1 MWARI
6 TRGAVAVA
14 IVVGV
19 SSCESGVFGHP
30 GGHPAGDTTT
40 DRTTTTHPD
49 GTTTGT
55 GTDETTADG
64 NGNGGT
70 RYGWFLPEGP
80 DSPSF
85 PEDDVYAP
93 LKSRACAEAQTTLDN
108 EWRSMT
114 TPRNVV
120 LYQAAVH
127 LCAGEPADGRA
138 MFGRASRYGWAMN
151 HGSDGTGPVDCAV
164 YRAVRSVLEQ
174 QAPETFACTE
184 GRPPKWTTDLSLDR
198 VDPRTDTTTKTTTD
212 RTTTT
217 RTTTTTTTSRTGA
230 TTSRTATTT
239 TS

>member
-19 SSCESGVFGHP
+19 SSCESGVFDHP
-30 GGHPAGDTTT
+30 GGDTPT

-49 GTTTGT
+49 GDHTGT
-55 GTDETTADG
+55 GTGETTADRT
-64 NGNGGT
+64 GNGGT

-85 PEDDVYAP
+85 PEDDVYRP
-93 LKSRACAEAQTTLDN
+93 LKSRACAEARTTLEN

-127 LCAGEPADGRA
+127 VCAGELADGRA
-138 MFGRASRYGWAMN
+138 MVGRASRSGWAMDY
-151 HGSDGTGPVDCAV
+151 GPDGTGEVDCAV
-164 YRAVRSVLEQ
+164 YRAVRSVLDQ
-174 QAPETFACTE
+174 QAPDTFACT
-184 GRPPKWTTDLSLDR
+184 GGLPPRWPDGLDR
-198 VDPRTDTTTKTTTD
+198 ADPRTDTTK
-212 RTTTT
+212 
-217 RTTTTTTTSRTGA
+217 TTTTSRTGA
-230 TTSRTATTT
+230 TTGRTTTTT